1 MYYKRLIL
9 GLAQISHPKDV
20 VNPSRRRSAVIS
32 KNLVMISESA
42 FGRIPEEI
50 LVHVISLL
58 PQRSLLAVAQS
69 TRKLHRL
76 ASAELYATVYF
87 EETSSRANG
96 LMRFSA
102 KKALTWEESRTEGE
116 INPGR
121 RHSKIFNLLPFLTTI
136 QHNSLLRSLI
146 ATAALEQN
154 EHGQCLN
161 DSSVTPGQK
170 CISLQAELRNIGTL
184 HLALG
189 LYYDIEN
196 PVDHP
201 FKSLSLRHTHGVYDI
216 DYLHTFFSIQ
226 TLRWLCISDLVWSHS
241 LLRKDDIDRSRTS
254 NITRISFPSSAPS
267 ANDLEEFMTWPK
279 ELKHFGLEAEPD
291 VRNRQVRRRS
301 LVTLLGSQKDTLEA
315 IFLSGLPAHPLIDYT
330 LNHELRT
337 FTALRQLSI
346 RHEWLPQPIRI
357 QDANAEGPSTWDIL
371 PTGLDKL
378 QLEIPIIFD
387 YGDMRWDRSVDQAD
401 LKSRHRNIAASL
413 YGIIHSKVT
422 RQLSLE
428 EVAVW
433 YRKRGDPGTTAPG
446 HYMWHI
452 HDHEERTCACLLGG
466 MDEWDALTA
475 AFERCGCKLSRSV
488 SAEPPLLDI

>member
-1 MYYKRLIL
+1 MMTLK
-9 GLAQISHPKDV
+9 
-20 VNPSRRRSAVIS
+20 
-32 KNLVMISESA
+32 SA
-42 FGRIPEEI
+42 FSRIPEEI
-50 LVHVISLL
+50 LAHVISLL

-87 EETSSRANG
+87 EENPSKAIG

-102 KKALTWEESRTEGE
+102 KKALIWEESQAEGE

-121 RHSKIFNLLPFLTTI
+121 RHSRIFHLPPFLTTI

-154 EHGQCLN
+154 EYGQCLN

-201 FKSLSLRHTHGVYDI
+201 FKSLSLRHTHGRYDI
-216 DYLHTFFSIQ
+216 DYLHTFFSIP

-254 NITRISFPSSAPS
+254 NVTRISFPFSASS
-267 ANDLEEFMTWPK
+267 ANDLAELLTWPK
-279 ELKHFGLEAEPD
+279 ELEHFGLEAEPD
-291 VRNRQVRRRS
+291 VRHRQPRRRR
-301 LVTLLGSQKDTLEA
+301 LVTLLGSQKDTLEE
-315 IFLSGLPAHPLIDYT
+315 IFLSGVPEHPLIDYT
-330 LNHELRT
+330 LNHELST
-337 FTALRQLSI
+337 FTALRRLSI

-357 QDANAEGPSTWDIL
+357 QTANAEGPSTWDIL

-378 QLEIPIIFD
+378 QLEIPIMFD
-387 YGDMRWDRSVDQAD
+387 YADMRWDRSVDAAG
-401 LKSRHRNIAASL
+401 LNARYRSVAASL
-413 YGIIHSKVT
+413 YGIVHNKVT
-422 RQLSLE
+422 RQLSLD

-433 YRKRGDPGTTAPG
+433 YRKRGDPGTTVPG
-446 HYMWHI
+446 YYI
-452 HDHEERTCACLLGG
+452 HDHEERTCAYLLGG
-466 MDEWDALTA
+466 TDKWDALTA
-475 AFERCGCKLSRSV
+475 AFERSGCKLSRSV
-488 SAEPPLLDI
+488 STEPPLLDI